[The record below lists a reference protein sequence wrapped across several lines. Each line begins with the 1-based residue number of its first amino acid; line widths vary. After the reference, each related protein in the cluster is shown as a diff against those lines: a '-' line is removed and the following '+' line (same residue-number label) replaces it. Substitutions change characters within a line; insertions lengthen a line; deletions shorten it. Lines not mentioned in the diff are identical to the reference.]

1 MKRSFL
7 FFAVIALMCLAA
19 CNGNKTDNTGN
30 DSIVA
35 QLNDSLLIA
44 NAEKDSLLSLIN
56 DINEGMMQIRDM
68 EKIISASNL
77 NAETPNKKQQIMD
90 NMALIQQALQDRRE
104 KLAALERRLKNS
116 SGNSSQL
123 QETIDG
129 LKKQLEE
136 QQATINQLT
145 EELRKAHIEIQSL
158 NTTVDSLNVANQTI
172 AEQKEEAEVKSE
184 QLANELNTCY
194 YVIGSKSELKEHK
207 IIETGFLRKTKV
219 MEKDYEIEYFTKGDK
234 RTLAEIPL
242 YSKKA
247 KIYTKQPADSYE
259 IVTADDNTKTIV
271 ITNPTKF
278 WELSN
283 FLVVQID

>member
-242 YSKKA
+242 YSNKA
-247 KIYTKQPADSYE
+247 KIYTKHPADSYE

>member
-184 QLANELNTCY
+184 QLAN
-194 YVIGSKSELKEHK
+194 
-207 IIETGFLRKTKV
+207 
-219 MEKDYEIEYFTKGDK
+219 
-234 RTLAEIPL
+234 
-242 YSKKA
+242 
-247 KIYTKQPADSYE
+247 
-259 IVTADDNTKTIV
+259 
-271 ITNPTKF
+271 
-278 WELSN
+278 
-283 FLVVQID
+283 

>member
-35 QLNDSLLIA
+35 QFNDSLLIA

-247 KIYTKQPADSYE
+247 KIYTKHPADSYE

>member
-172 AEQKEEAEVKSE
+172 TEQKEEAEVKSE

-247 KIYTKQPADSYE
+247 KIYTKHPADSYE

>member
-247 KIYTKQPADSYE
+247 KIYTKHPADSYE

>member
-136 QQATINQLT
+136 QQDTINQLT

-247 KIYTKQPADSYE
+247 KIYTKHPADSYE

>member
-247 KIYTKQPADSYE
+247 KIYTKHPADSYE
-259 IVTADDNTKTIV
+259 IVTADGNTKTIV

>member
-172 AEQKEEAEVKSE
+172 AEQKEEAEEKSE

-247 KIYTKQPADSYE
+247 KIYTKHPADSYE

>member
-56 DINEGMMQIRDM
+56 DINEGMMPIRDM

-90 NMALIQQALQDRRE
+90 NIALIQQALQDRRE

-247 KIYTKQPADSYE
+247 KIYTKHPADSYE

>member
-1 MKRSFL
+1 MKKIFL
-7 FFAVIALMCLAA
+7 FFATIGLMCLAS

-35 QLNDSLLIA
+35 QLNDSLLVA

-68 EKIISASNL
+68 EKIISTSNL

-145 EELRKAHIEIQSL
+145 EELRKAHIEIQTL

-172 AEQKEEAEVKSE
+172 TEQKEEAEVKSE

-194 YVIGSKSELKEHK
+194 YVIGSKSELKDHK

-234 RTLAEIPL
+234 RTLTEIPL
-242 YSKKA
+242 YSRKV
-247 KIYTKQPADSYE
+247 KIYTKHPADAYE
-259 IVTADDNTKTIV
+259 IVSNDDETKTIV

>member
-247 KIYTKQPADSYE
+247 KIYTKHPADSYE

-283 FLVVQID
+283 SLVVQID

>member
-1 MKRSFL
+1 M
-7 FFAVIALMCLAA
+7 
-19 CNGNKTDNTGN
+19 
-30 DSIVA
+30 
-35 QLNDSLLIA
+35 
-44 NAEKDSLLSLIN
+44 
-56 DINEGMMQIRDM
+56 
-68 EKIISASNL
+68 
-77 NAETPNKKQQIMD
+77 
-90 NMALIQQALQDRRE
+90 
-104 KLAALERRLKNS
+104 
-116 SGNSSQL
+116 
-123 QETIDG
+123 
-129 LKKQLEE
+129 
-136 QQATINQLT
+136 
-145 EELRKAHIEIQSL
+145 
-158 NTTVDSLNVANQTI
+158 
-172 AEQKEEAEVKSE
+172 
-184 QLANELNTCY
+184 ANELNTCY

-247 KIYTKQPADSYE
+247 KIYTKHPADSYE

>member
-247 KIYTKQPADSYE
+247 KIYTKHPADSYE

-271 ITNPTKF
+271 ITNPSKF
-278 WELSN
+278 WELSI

>member
-207 IIETGFLRKTKV
+207 IIETCFLRKTKV

-247 KIYTKQPADSYE
+247 KIYTKHPADSYE